1 MGKTARLIEPDRLVV
16 NAVDWLGYL
25 RFLRAFEERP
35 GYRLTY
41 DRGTL
46 EIMNVTYGHER
57 FSYFLGRMVDVLT
70 EELGMPV
77 AAGRTTTFKRRKKK
91 RGLEP
96 DNCYWIANEPR
107 VRGKDRIDLRTDPP
121 PDLALEVDVTNSSLD
136 RMSIYA
142 ALGVPEVWR
151 LQDTV
156 LTFNVLTGSQRYAVR
171 PVSIT
176 FPGLA
181 SGEIAR
187 FLSLQGQIE
196 ENTLIR
202 QFRAWVQQQIVAG
215 VLVRQTP

>member
-1 MGKTARLIEPDRLVV
+1 MGKTARLTEPDRLVV
-16 NAVDWLGYL
+16 NAVNWHGYL
-25 RFLRAFEERP
+25 RFLRAFEERA

-57 FSYFLGRMVDVLT
+57 FSYFLGRVVDVLT

-96 DNCYWIANEPR
+96 DNCYWIANELR
-107 VRGKDRIDLRTDPP
+107 MRGKDRIDLRTDPP
-121 PDLALEVDVTNSSLD
+121 PDLAIEVDVTHSSLD
-136 RMSIYA
+136 RMSIYV

-151 LQDTV
+151 LQDAA
-156 LTFNVLTGSQRYAVR
+156 LTFNVLTGNQRYAIR
-171 PVSIT
+171 PVSFT
-176 FPGLA
+176 FPGLTA
-181 SGEIAR
+181 AEITR
-187 FLSLQGQIE
+187 FLGLQGQIE

-202 QFRAWVQQQIVAG
+202 QFRAWVQQQIASG
-215 VLVRQTP
+215 VLSRPTP